1 MYPGALTGIRIADFS
16 IAWAGPY
23 AATLLAYLGAEVIKI
38 ESLRKLE
45 HTRRHV
51 MTTDGV
57 FDDYDRSGAFNDI
70 NANKLSVTL
79 DLKHPRGIELAK
91 RIVGVSDI
99 VLQNMRPGVMERL
112 GLDYDELSKVKPDII
127 YLSSSMCGSEG
138 PERTY
143 GGYAPNFAA
152 MGGVSYLTGY
162 ADDKP
167 ANIMGE
173 IDLMSATTA
182 AFGMLAA
189 LHHRLNTGQ
198 GQDIDLSS
206 ADSVS
211 VLIGDVLLDY
221 SMNGRVQTRRG
232 NDDESMAPHNC
243 YRCRG
248 DDDWV
253 SIAVAND
260 EEWEAFC
267 GALGNPEW
275 SRDRKFSSA
284 HGRWQNREELDRL
297 IEQWT
302 VAHTDYEVMERLQQ
316 VGVAAIPSFS
326 SRDLCTD
333 PHLKERDA
341 WLDVQHPLIGKQTM
355 AAPPWK
361 LSVTPAGIYS
371 HGPLLGE
378 HNQYVFGEL
387 LDMTSAEIS
396 QLIEEKIIY

>member
-1 MYPGALTGIRIADFS
+1 MDPGALTGIRIADFS

-51 MTTDGV
+51 MTTGGV

-378 HNQYVFGEL
+378 HNQYVFAEL